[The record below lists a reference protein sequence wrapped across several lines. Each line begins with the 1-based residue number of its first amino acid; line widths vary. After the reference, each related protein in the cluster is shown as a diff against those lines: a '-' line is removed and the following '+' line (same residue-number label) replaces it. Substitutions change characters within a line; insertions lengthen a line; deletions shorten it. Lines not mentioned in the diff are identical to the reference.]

1 MSFQQ
6 DLNRD
11 LPRGVAG
18 DFASTNPRQNM
29 LAGEAALV
37 AAETIT
43 VGQFAFA
50 DITTGK
56 VYAER
61 DDGLRLGFVHRNNQA
76 IVPLGSAASMVIP
89 TGREVALF
97 TSGDFYAIAPATV
110 TPGSPVGVADDGK
123 LAVAV
128 LPDPDAEPPVAG
140 NLSGFVYAEAGDSG
154 DLVKITRFAI

>member
-1 MSFQQ
+1 MAFQQ

-29 LAGEAALV
+29 LAGEGSLV
-37 AAETIT
+37 AAEPLT
-43 VGQFAFA
+43 VGQFAFVDTA
-50 DITTGK
+50 TGK
-56 VYAER
+56 VYAGKDTGYR
-61 DDGLRLGFVHRNNQA
+61 VGFVHRNNQA

-97 TSGDFYAIAPATV
+97 TSGDFYVEAPATV
-110 TPGSPVGVADDGK
+110 AVGGTVYALDADGTVQ
-123 LAVAV
+123 AVAT
-128 LPDPDAEPPVAG
+128 DATDT
-140 NLSGFVYAEAGDSG
+140 GFKFAEAGGAG